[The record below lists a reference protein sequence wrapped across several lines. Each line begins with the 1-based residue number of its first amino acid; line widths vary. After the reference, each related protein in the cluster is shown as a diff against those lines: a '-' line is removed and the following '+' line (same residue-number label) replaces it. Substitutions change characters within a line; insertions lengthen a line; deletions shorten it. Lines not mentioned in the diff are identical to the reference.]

1 MWPRRCYGWSYRT
14 SSPHRGATGVRISKS
29 QIHARTRN
37 LPITFSE
44 ERISSHGG
52 LELIRRFFELI
63 DFRVRVRDGMR
74 GLGRGGDYGFT
85 GILLAV
91 IGLLIVG
98 GARVTHLA
106 FLGIDPVFLRF
117 CGLQRLPS
125 DRTVVAWLKAF
136 TPPAL
141 EALCEI
147 IRDLV
152 YEQIEWLG
160 LNRLTLDLDG
170 TVLRTGSQVEGAARG
185 FNPHHPK
192 DPSYYPLSVHVAQL
206 GQILRIWNR
215 PGNVHDSHNADGFLR
230 VVVRELR
237 ERFGRRLKLELRM
250 DGAFFHPDV
259 LRFLD
264 GELGKDVEYA
274 IKVPLWKWL
283 GLLPRIA
290 SQKRWT
296 RVDDYIDGFETVL
309 RIDQKRWDRTERV
322 VVYRKRVSHKSRKNF
337 QLDLYSPDDGHYEYS
352 AVATNKSL
360 QIAPLWHF
368 MAGRGA
374 HEKTYAELKQNFA
387 FAAIPTNDRLAN
399 SAWQLLSVLALNLMR
414 YFQITLGARERA
426 RSWKRTFHYVFQSMQ
441 TVRFLLIQQPARI
454 LRPKGRPEIR
464 FAASPAARRRIE
476 HANRALARAA

>member
-1 MWPRRCYGWSYRT
+1 M
-14 SSPHRGATGVRISKS
+14 
-29 QIHARTRN
+29 
-37 LPITFSE
+37 
-44 ERISSHGG
+44 
-52 LELIRRFFELI
+52 RRFFELI
-63 DFRVRVRDGMR
+63 DFRALVRDRMR
-74 GLGRGGDYGFT
+74 GVGREGDYGFPRM
-85 GILLAV
+85 LLAV
-91 IGLLIVG
+91 LGLLIVG

-106 FLGIDPVFLRF
+106 FLGSDPVFLRF
-117 CGLQRLPS
+117 CGLHRLPA

-141 EALCEI
+141 EALGEI
-147 IRDLV
+147 IRDLI

-160 LNRLTLDLDG
+160 LRRVTLDLDG
-170 TVLRTGSQVEGAARG
+170 SVLRTGSHVEGTARG

-192 DPSYYPLSVHVAQL
+192 DPSYYPLSVQVAQL
-206 GQILRIWNR
+206 GQILRIRNR

-237 ERFGRRLKLELRM
+237 ERFGRKLKLELRM

-259 LRFLD
+259 FRFLD

-274 IKVPLWKWL
+274 VKVPMWKWL

-290 SQKRWT
+290 EQKKWT
-296 RVDDYIDGFETVL
+296 RVDAYVDGFEMTL

-337 QLDLYSPDDGHYEYS
+337 QLDLYSPDDGHFEYS

-374 HEKTYAELKQNFA
+374 HEKTYAELKQHFG
-387 FAAIPTNDRLAN
+387 FAAIPTNDQMAN

-414 YFQITLGARERA
+414 YFQITLGAKRRG
-426 RSWKRTFHYVFQSMQ
+426 RTWKRTFDYVFQSMQ
-441 TVRFLLIQQPARI
+441 TVRFELIQQPAR
-454 LRPKGRPEIR
+454 LVRPKGRPELR
-464 FAASPAARRRIE
+464 FAASPTARRRIE
-476 HANRALARAA
+476 AAECALARAA

>member
-1 MWPRRCYGWSYRT
+1 
-14 SSPHRGATGVRISKS
+14 
-29 QIHARTRN
+29 
-37 LPITFSE
+37 
-44 ERISSHGG
+44 
-52 LELIRRFFELI
+52 
-63 DFRVRVRDGMR
+63 MR

-106 FLGIDPVFLRF
+106 FLGIDPVFLRL
-117 CGLQRLPS
+117 CGLHRLPS

-160 LNRLTLDLDG
+160 LSRLTLDLDG

-264 GELGKDVEYA
+264 GELGKDIEYA

-283 GLLPRIA
+283 RLLPRIA

-322 VVYRKRVSHKSRKNF
+322 VVYRKRVSHKSPKNF

-399 SAWQLLSVLALNLMR
+399 SAWQLISVLALNLMR
-414 YFQITLGARERA
+414 YFQITLGARERG

-476 HANRALARAA
+476 HADQALARAA

>member
-1 MWPRRCYGWSYRT
+1 
-14 SSPHRGATGVRISKS
+14 VRISKNR
-29 QIHARTRN
+29 IRARTRE
-37 LPITFSE
+37 LPITFSD

-52 LELIRRFFELI
+52 LEIVRRFFDLI
-63 DFRVRVRDGMR
+63 DLRAQLRDRLGGRVPD
-74 GLGRGGDYGFT
+74 GDYGFT
-85 GILLAV
+85 RMLLSL

-98 GARVTHLA
+98 GARVTHLT
-106 FLGIDPVFLRF
+106 FLGTDPVFLRF
-117 CGLQRLPS
+117 CGLHRLPS

-141 EALCEI
+141 EALSEV

-160 LNRLTLDLDG
+160 LKRVTLDLDG
-170 TVLRTGSQVEGAARG
+170 TVLRTGSHVEGSARG

-192 DPSYYPLSVHVAQL
+192 DPSYYPLSVQVAQL
-206 GQILRIWNR
+206 GQILRIRNR

-237 ERFGRRLKLELRM
+237 ERFGKRLKLELRM
-250 DGAFFHPDV
+250 DGAFFHPEV
-259 LRFLD
+259 FRFLD
-264 GELGKDVEYA
+264 GELGQGVEYA
-274 IKVPLWKWL
+274 VKVPMWKWL

-296 RVDDYIDGFETVL
+296 RVDAYVEGFETTL
-309 RIDQKRWDRTERV
+309 RIEQKRWDRTERV
-322 VVYRKRVSHKSRKNF
+322 VVYRKRVSHESRKNF

-374 HEKTYAELKQNFA
+374 HEKTYAELKQHFGFA
-387 FAAIPTNDRLAN
+387 VIPTNDQAAN
-399 SAWQLLSVLALNLMR
+399 SAWQLISVLTLNLMR
-414 YFQITLGARERA
+414 YFQITVGARERG
-426 RSWKRTFHYVFQSMQ
+426 RTWKRTFDFIFQSMQ
-441 TVRFLLIQQPARI
+441 TLRFELIQQPLRL
-454 LRPKGRPEIR
+454 LRPQGSPELR
-464 FAASPAARRRIE
+464 FAASPAARRRIQTTL
-476 HANRALARAA
+476 RALARAA

>member
-1 MWPRRCYGWSYRT
+1 M
-14 SSPHRGATGVRISKS
+14 RISKNA
-29 QIHARTRN
+29 IRARTRD
-37 LPITFSE
+37 LPITFSD

-52 LELIRRFFELI
+52 LEIVRHFFDLI
-63 DFRVRVRDGMR
+63 DLRARVRDRLR
-74 GLGRGGDYGFT
+74 GVVPDGDYGFT
-85 GILLAV
+85 RILLAL

-106 FLGIDPVFLRF
+106 FLGSDPVFLRF
-117 CGLQRLPS
+117 CGLHRLPS

-136 TPPAL
+136 TPLAL
-141 EALCEI
+141 EALSEV

-160 LNRLTLDLDG
+160 LRRVTLDLDG
-170 TVLRTGSQVEGAARG
+170 SVLRTGSHVEGAARG

-192 DPSYYPLSVHVAQL
+192 DPSYYPLSVQVAQL
-206 GQILRIWNR
+206 GQILRIRNR

-259 LRFLD
+259 FRFLD
-264 GELGKDVEYA
+264 EKLGQGVEYA
-274 IKVPLWKWL
+274 VKVPMWKWL

-290 SQKRWT
+290 SQKRWA
-296 RVDDYIDGFETVL
+296 RVDAYVEGFETTL
-309 RIDQKRWDRTERV
+309 RIEQKRWDRTERV
-322 VVYRKRVSHKSRKNF
+322 VVYRKRVSHESRKNF

-374 HEKTYAELKQNFA
+374 HEKTYAELKQHFG
-387 FAAIPTNDRLAN
+387 FAAIPSNDQAAN
-399 SAWQLLSVLALNLMR
+399 SAWQLISVLTLNLMR
-414 YFQITLGARERA
+414 YFQITVGARERG
-426 RSWKRTFHYVFQSMQ
+426 RTWKRTFDFVFQSMQ
-441 TVRFLLIQQPARI
+441 TLRFELIQQP
-454 LRPKGRPEIR
+454 LRLVRPQGRPELR
-464 FAASPAARRRIE
+464 FAASPAARRRIQGIQ
-476 HANRALARAA
+476 RAVARAA

>member
-1 MWPRRCYGWSYRT
+1 M
-14 SSPHRGATGVRISKS
+14 
-29 QIHARTRN
+29 
-37 LPITFSE
+37 TF
-44 ERISSHGG
+44 
-52 LELIRRFFELI
+52 
-63 DFRVRVRDGMR
+63 
-74 GLGRGGDYGFT
+74 GFT
-85 GILLAV
+85 RMLLSL

-98 GARVTHLA
+98 GARVTHLT
-106 FLGIDPVFLRF
+106 FLGTDPVFLRF
-117 CGLQRLPS
+117 CGLHRLPS

-141 EALCEI
+141 EALSEV

-160 LNRLTLDLDG
+160 LNRVTLDLDG
-170 TVLRTGSQVEGAARG
+170 TVLRTGSHVEGSARG

-192 DPSYYPLSVHVAQL
+192 DPSYYPLSVQVAQL
-206 GQILRIWNR
+206 GQILRIRNR

-237 ERFGRRLKLELRM
+237 ERFGKRLKLELRM

-259 LRFLD
+259 FRFLD
-264 GELGKDVEYA
+264 GELGQGVEYA
-274 IKVPLWKWL
+274 VKVPMWKWL

-296 RVDDYIDGFETVL
+296 RVDAYVEGFETTL
-309 RIDQKRWDRTERV
+309 RIEQKRWDRTERV
-322 VVYRKRVSHKSRKNF
+322 VVYPKRVSHESRKNF

-374 HEKTYAELKQNFA
+374 HEKTYAELKQHFG
-387 FAAIPTNDRLAN
+387 FAAIPTNDRAAN
-399 SAWQLLSVLALNLMR
+399 SAWQLISVLTLNLMR
-414 YFQITLGARERA
+414 YFQITVGARER
-426 RSWKRTFHYVFQSMQ
+426 RRTWKRTFDFVFQSMQ
-441 TVRFLLIQQPARI
+441 TLRFELIQQP
-454 LRPKGRPEIR
+454 LRLVRPQGRPELR
-464 FAASPAARRRIE
+464 FAASPAGRRRIQTTL
-476 HANRALARAA
+476 RALARAA